1 MSGNHDTQSAVVEG
15 SARTKVTLD
24 TNVLNDTKVEQLQA
38 MARGLPIDFQQL
50 TVTEREHE
58 AWQGANFTAP
68 FPSIPETGIFGEAQ
82 FGRAVFAAAGAGPL
96 LEAILKIIAS
106 GSAPNQNQLRDALIL
121 LSHTRVGNTI
131 LVSNDAKAYSGKDG
145 TRRTKREALCKT
157 RVMTL
162 TEFSAYCD
170 SLR

>member
-24 TNVLNDTKVEQLQA
+24 TNALNDTKVEHLQA
-38 MARGLPIDFQQL
+38 LARGLPIDFQQI

-82 FGRAVFAAAGAGPL
+82 FERARAASTAV
-96 LEAILKIIAS
+96 
-106 GSAPNQNQLRDALIL
+106 
-121 LSHTRVGNTI
+121 TRACI
-131 LVSNDAKAYSGKDG
+131 RRWQDSQKA
-145 TRRTKREALCKT
+145 A
-157 RVMTL
+157 
-162 TEFSAYCD
+162 
-170 SLR
+170 